1 MKHILNTLAAIVF
14 GLLVSVEYVGAEPV
28 KEQPAPAGALS
39 PMLSNICV
47 GNANLQAEECIKG
60 VVQMM
65 KFARVIGRSE
75 VSCLIITSFDFD
87 DAIPQFIKEMDAKL
101 ERIGFKFGEQFKA

>member
-14 GLLVSVEYVGAEPV
+14 GLLVSVEYVGATPTQEP
-28 KEQPAPAGALS
+28 PAHVGNLS

-60 VVQMM
+60 VAQMM

-75 VSCLIITSFDFD
+75 VSCSIITSFDF
-87 DAIPQFIKEMDAKL
+87 ASQERCKEFDNDPDVKDFYMW
-101 ERIGFKFGEQFKA
+101 IGKK

>member
-14 GLLVSVEYVGAEPV
+14 GLLVSVEYVGAAPTQEPA
-28 KEQPAPAGALS
+28 APVGNLS

-47 GNANLQAEECIKG
+47 GNPNLQAEECIKG

-65 KFARVIGRSE
+65 KFARDVGRSE
-75 VSCLIITSFDFD
+75 FSCSIL
-87 DAIPQFIKEMDAKL
+87 M
-101 ERIGFKFGEQFKA
+101 FG

>member
-1 MKHILNTLAAIVF
+1 MRHILNTLAAIVF
-14 GLLVSVEYVGAEPV
+14 GLLVSVEYVGATSTQELPSHV
-28 KEQPAPAGALS
+28 GNLS

-47 GNANLQAEECIKG
+47 GNANLQAEERIKG

-87 DAIPQFIKEMDAKL
+87 DAIPQFIMEMDAKL
-101 ERIGFKFGEQFKA
+101 ERLGFKFGEQFKA